1 MNQDIQ
7 EHFQNIREIIREGRA
22 GALKAVN
29 AYALTINWQIG
40 TYLSQQLSEGI
51 YGDYI
56 VDNLAIW
63 LKETEPGLKG
73 YERRSLYRMRSFFTA
88 WQATDWSLLPPF
100 LQENEGSEI
109 SFPIISTQSQ
119 SMGSIPAILLKIS
132 WSHHIELLSGCT
144 SEEERLFYL
153 ILAVK
158 DKYDV
163 RDLRRQ
169 IKSGLFERQMLAK
182 QTLLVPEHPKKE
194 LLSEIFRDRYVFEFL
209 NLKEPFSEYDLK
221 KGLLA
226 KMKEFL
232 LELGRDVRKS
242 HENPSIGVVL
252 CKTAHEEVVE
262 IAMSRQLS
270 PAMVAAYQT
279 KFVDKNLLRQFLHQW
294 TEDWEQ
300 SREQEEES

>member
-29 AYALTINWQIG
+29 TFALLVNWQIG
-40 TYLSQQLSEGI
+40 AYLSQQLSEGI
-51 YGDYI
+51 YGDHI

-63 LKETEPGLKG
+63 LKEHEPGLKG
-73 YERRSLYRMRSFFTA
+73 YDRRKLYRMRSFYNA
-88 WQATDWSLLPPF
+88 WQSTDWSILPPF
-100 LQENEGSEI
+100 LQENESFEI
-109 SFPIISTQSQ
+109 KLPTITPQKIVATLSPQSQ
-119 SMGSIPAILLKIS
+119 SAGSIPATLLKLT
-132 WSHHIELLSGCT
+132 WSHHVELLSGCT

-194 LLSEIFRDRYVFEFL
+194 LLSEIFRE
-209 NLKEPFSEYDLK
+209 
-221 KGLLA
+221 A
-226 KMKEFL
+226 
-232 LELGRDVRKS
+232 
-242 HENPSIGVVL
+242 
-252 CKTAHEEVVE
+252 
-262 IAMSRQLS
+262 
-270 PAMVAAYQT
+270 
-279 KFVDKNLLRQFLHQW
+279 
-294 TEDWEQ
+294 
-300 SREQEEES
+300 

>member
-88 WQATDWSLLPPF
+88 WQSTDWSLLPPF

-109 SFPIISTQSQ
+109 SFPIISTQKIVSTVSTQSQ

-144 SEEERLFYL
+144 SQEERLFYL
-153 ILAVK
+153 ILAIK
-158 DKYDV
+158 DNYDV

-182 QTLLVPEHPKKE
+182 QTLLVPNIRKKSCYPKSFETAIFSNFYLE
-194 LLSEIFRDRYVFEFL
+194 LLD
-209 NLKEPFSEYDLK
+209 
-221 KGLLA
+221 
-226 KMKEFL
+226 
-232 LELGRDVRKS
+232 RDVRKS

-270 PAMVAAYQT
+270 PAMVSAYQT